1 MSNSFWQASHLPLA
15 KVQDEQSRG
24 QALNSLI
31 ELNMKAKA
39 SGDHI
44 SLVEQIGPA

>member
-1 MSNSFWQASHLPLA
+1 MSDSFWQASHLPLA
-15 KVQDEQSRG
+15 KVQEEQFRG

-31 ELNMKAKA
+31 KLNTKPKP

-44 SLVEQIGPA
+44 SLAKQIGIA